1 MINFFFCLKLGKCFD
16 VSFAFFLYDSP
27 PEKKRS
33 RYAKGSLA
41 VKLSEV
47 INMQLLPIISILY
60 QADR

>member
-1 MINFFFCLKLGKCFD
+1 MINFFCPKLDKCFD
-16 VSFAFFLYDSP
+16 VSFTFFLYDGP

-47 INMQLLPIISILY
+47 IKMQLLPVISILY

>member
-1 MINFFFCLKLGKCFD
+1 MINFFFVLSLVNASMFRLH
-16 VSFAFFLYDSP
+16 FFYMLVLQK
-27 PEKKRS
+27 KKRS

-47 INMQLLPIISILY
+47 INMQLLPVISILY

>member
-1 MINFFFCLKLGKCFD
+1 MINFFVLSLVNASLFGLH
-16 VSFAFFLYDSP
+16 FFYVMVLQ
-27 PEKKRS
+27 KKSS

>member
-1 MINFFFCLKLGKCFD
+1 MINFFFVLSLVNASMFRLH
-16 VSFAFFLYDSP
+16 FFYMIVLQK
-27 PEKKRS
+27 KKRS
-33 RYAKGSLA
+33 QYAKGSLA

>member
-1 MINFFFCLKLGKCFD
+1 MINFFCPKLGKCFD
-16 VSFAFFLYDSP
+16 VSFAFFLYDGP
-27 PEKKRS
+27 PEKRS

-41 VKLSEV
+41 VKLLEV

>member
-1 MINFFFCLKLGKCFD
+1 MINFFCPKLDKCFD
-16 VSFAFFLYDSP
+16 VSFAFFYMMVLQ
-27 PEKKRS
+27 KKRS

-47 INMQLLPIISILY
+47 IKMQLLPIISILY